1 MNDPKPPKYKHET
14 ELENIKRIDAGNR
27 AFISLLVR
35 AHNLPLVLSAISSI
49 VSHEKNVEAPCPTY
63 ENIIQECS
71 DSEFG
76 IENIE
81 FNPTNPNDTSVNVAL
96 DPNGLLRAGTHI
108 KILEYI
114 TSHTPM
120 KEKDD
125 IFLESTEE
133 FETRCFLHIYKELK
147 TLDGNKLDA
156 DSLLRLLKQ
165 RNIHQNCMRQLRCI
179 APHFDTMVKDFLR
192 QFLLGSSWA
201 QLNSCP
207 IRSKWLVRK
216 VYIIWTNFSQN
227 RLID

>member
-1 MNDPKPPKYKHET
+1 MLPKQLLAHQSVKNIRVKYIDPTRDDDIHEIRFNLNDPKLQKSKDDND
-14 ELENIKRIDAGNR
+14 ENIKRQEAELR
-27 AFISLLVR
+27 AFTSLLVR

-76 IENIE
+76 IENVE
-81 FNPTNPNDTSVNVAL
+81 FNPANPNDTSVNVAL

-147 TLDGNKLDA
+147 TPDGNKLDA

-165 RNIHQNCMRQLRCI
+165 RNIHQIISIRFEKRQ
-179 APHFDTMVKDFLR
+179 P
-192 QFLLGSSWA
+192 W
-201 QLNSCP
+201 
-207 IRSKWLVRK
+207 
-216 VYIIWTNFSQN
+216 
-227 RLID
+227 

>member
-1 MNDPKPPKYKHET
+1 MKNIRIKYIDPTRDDDLHEIRFNLNDPKTQKFKFET
-14 ELENIKRIDAGNR
+14 ELENIKRIEAGNR

-81 FNPTNPNDTSVNVAL
+81 FNQTNPNDTSVNVAL

-165 RNIHQNCMRQLRCI
+165 RNIHQNIEC
-179 APHFDTMVKDFLR
+179 
-192 QFLLGSSWA
+192 GS
-201 QLNSCP
+201 
-207 IRSKWLVRK
+207 
-216 VYIIWTNFSQN
+216 
-227 RLID
+227 

>member
-1 MNDPKPPKYKHET
+1 MFFLVVMIVKYLFTRYFSDTSCFQKT
-14 ELENIKRIDAGNR
+14 STQQCFDK
-27 AFISLLVR
+27 
-35 AHNLPLVLSAISSI
+35 
-49 VSHEKNVEAPCPTY
+49 Y
-63 ENIIQECS
+63 S

-147 TLDGNKLDA
+147 TPDGNKLDA

-165 RNIHQNCMRQLRCI
+165 RNIHQNIKC
-179 APHFDTMVKDFLR
+179 
-192 QFLLGSSWA
+192 GS
-201 QLNSCP
+201 
-207 IRSKWLVRK
+207 
-216 VYIIWTNFSQN
+216 
-227 RLID
+227 

>member
-1 MNDPKPPKYKHET
+1 MLPKQLLVHQSVKNIRVKYIDPTRDDDIHEIRFNLNDPKLQKSKDDND
-14 ELENIKRIDAGNR
+14 ENIKRQEAELR
-27 AFISLLVR
+27 AFTSLLVR

-76 IENIE
+76 IENVE
-81 FNPTNPNDTSVNVAL
+81 FNPANPNDTSVNVAL

-147 TLDGNKLDA
+147 TPDGNKLDA

-165 RNIHQNCMRQLRCI
+165 RNIHQIISISFEKRQ
-179 APHFDTMVKDFLR
+179 P
-192 QFLLGSSWA
+192 W
-201 QLNSCP
+201 
-207 IRSKWLVRK
+207 
-216 VYIIWTNFSQN
+216 
-227 RLID
+227 